1 MPASR
6 PAAPAKDSR
15 GLKRRLGRSMLCRRT
30 LSQVIFIQ
38 GLEGLKLYLSDMTYR
53 YEMENLCRLFFPSQG
68 IEADLG
74 ECPPEPQG
82 LWAQAAL
89 AGDGRLARCSAGDG
103 QRLWEESLP
112 VDPALGKREAER
124 CLGVALY
131 RALSAMTGLI
141 PQWGILTGVRPV
153 KLFESLS
160 RELGGGDPARGDALA
175 ADYMAGQLLV
185 SRDKIELCR
194 LSAEAERR
202 CVGKPR
208 SPARADRHPPSS
220 CAIGIPQSDVS
231 AQAPTDG
238 REDAGTRQNFRLAV
252 KESGEDAA
260 GGDPSARAQGAQP
273 SVDGISTRDYSLYV
287 SIPFCPTRCAYC
299 SFVSHSIERAG
310 KLVPNYLDCL
320 ARELEAVAHFAG
332 HRGLRLKTVYVG
344 GGTPTTLSAGQLEE
358 LLDVIARWFDLG
370 CTQEFTVEAGRPDTV
385 TREKL
390 LALRRGGVTRLA
402 INPQTLD
409 DRVLEAIGRR
419 HTAAQALEAF
429 ALARE
434 CGFDNI
440 NMGSSLRGFLS
451 IRSPGL
457 SAPSTGCSPCGRRAV
472 DACTPC
478 PSNALPACRRAT
490 AAPILGRTPPCQ
502 RREGQDE
509 EVALMLDL
517 ASRKLTAA
525 GRPSLLPLPP
535 KQDAGQ
541 SGKRRLVPSRPGG
554 GVLQHLHDERAAH
567 RSGGRGRGGHPP
579 EGPARRGHRTGL

>member
-231 AQAPTDG
+231 AQAPADG

-252 KESGEDAA
+252 KESGEAAA
-260 GGDPSARAQGAQP
+260 GGAPSARAQGAQP
-273 SVDGISTRDYSLYV
+273 SVDGISTSDYSLYV

-310 KLVPNYLDCL
+310 KLVPDYLDCL

-440 NMGSSLRGFLS
+440 NMDLIAGLPLDSLAGFERTLDGVLALRPEGITVHTLSLKRSARMSSRDGGPHTGTDSPLPEAG
-451 IRSPGL
+451 RS
-457 SAPSTGCSPCGRRAV
+457 
-472 DACTPC
+472 
-478 PSNALPACRRAT
+478 
-490 AAPILGRTPPCQ
+490 
-502 RREGQDE
+502 DE

-525 GRPSLLPLPP
+525 GYLPYYLYRQSKMRGNLENVGWSLPGREGYYNIYMMNELHTVLA
-535 KQDAGQ
+535 AGA
-541 SGKRRLVPSRPGG
+541 GAVTRL
-554 GVLQHLHDERAAH
+554 
-567 RSGGRGRGGHPP
+567 